1 MTDFLG
7 GPGRELHEI
16 PVATAGWPLPGSVG
30 AFVTTRVGGV
40 SSGSYGLDGG
50 RSGGLNLGLRCGDRS
65 DTVAMNRSRLRP
77 LLPADPVWL
86 NQVHGAEV
94 YEVGATTDGKRAVS
108 LQEPTADAAVTA
120 QRETVL
126 AVLCADCLPVLF
138 SDATG
143 RRIGAAHA
151 GWRGLAAGVLES
163 TIAALR
169 ALPGDTDEWVAWLG
183 PAIGPEAF
191 EVGEDVLEAF
201 RATDPGS
208 IECFKRG
215 ERPGKWFAD
224 IFELARGRLRA
235 SGIRQ
240 IGGGGQCTVSLSAHY
255 YSHRRDRISGRQAAL
270 IWIR

>member
-1 MTDFLG
+1 MIDFPASQRGKLA
-7 GPGRELHEI
+7 EI
-16 PVATAGWPLPGSVG
+16 PVATAGWPLPDSVG

-40 SSGSYGLDGG
+40 SRGPYGLDGG
-50 RSGGLNLGLRCGDRS
+50 HSGGLNLGLRCGDRI
-65 DTVAMNRSRLRP
+65 DAVAVNRSRLRSIV
-77 LLPADPVWL
+77 PADPVWL
-86 NQVHGAEV
+86 NQVHGADV
-94 YEVGATTDGKRAVS
+94 YEVGPRSAGDSAPRRE
-108 LQEPTADAAVTA
+108 EPSADAAVTA
-120 QRETVL
+120 RQQTVL

-138 SDATG
+138 SDAAG

-151 GWRGLAAGVLES
+151 GWRGLATGVLES
-163 TIAALR
+163 TITALR

-201 RATDPGS
+201 RATDAQS
-208 IECFKRG
+208 IGCFKRG
-215 ERPGKWFAD
+215 QKPGKWFAD

-235 SGIRQ
+235 AGVRQ